1 MNTLT
6 LNIIFLGVLGISW
19 AIIVIL
25 SVKLKALKSEVETLK
40 SKTEVTD
47 EEIEQLK
54 RDVAWLEEM
63 KKKGKVY

>member
-47 EEIEQLK
+47 EEVEQLR

>member
-47 EEIEQLK
+47 EEIEQLR

>member
-1 MNTLT
+1 
-6 LNIIFLGVLGISW
+6 VL
-19 AIIVIL
+19 
-25 SVKLKALKSEVETLK
+25 KKTKKHDRSEVETLK

-47 EEIEQLK
+47 EEIEQMW

>member
-6 LNIIFLGVLGISW
+6 LNIIVLGVLGISW

>member
-6 LNIIFLGVLGISW
+6 LNVIFLGVLGISW

-47 EEIEQLK
+47 EEIEQLR

>member
-6 LNIIFLGVLGISW
+6 LNIIVLGVLGISW

-47 EEIEQLK
+47 EEIEQLR

>member
-1 MNTLT
+1 MNTL
-6 LNIIFLGVLGISW
+6 NMVFLGVLGISW

-47 EEIEQLK
+47 EEIEQLG